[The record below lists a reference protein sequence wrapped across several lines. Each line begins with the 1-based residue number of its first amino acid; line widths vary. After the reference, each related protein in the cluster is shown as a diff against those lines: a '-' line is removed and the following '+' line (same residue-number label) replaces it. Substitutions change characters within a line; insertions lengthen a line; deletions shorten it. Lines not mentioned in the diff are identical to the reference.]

1 MPGRPEIL
9 FPLFAPLDGLTGVGP
24 RTAKYLEQ
32 IGAKRPRD
40 LLFTLPRSVLVRRD
54 ITFVSEGIPSEPV
67 TIKVEV
73 KSHQP
78 GIRKGLPYRVWV
90 YDGRQQIPLV
100 FFHARKDWIE
110 KSLPVGKE
118 RIVSGKIEEFNGL
131 RQIVHPDHILEPGA
145 NTEILSAEPV
155 YPLVSGLTRKVMNRS
170 VAAALERAPE
180 LPEWISPEMLHSRQW
195 PSWKEALTLSHSP
208 RSEADTNPD
217 FPARERLSFD
227 EMFAHQV
234 ALSLARSR
242 LRRQSGR
249 SNKGDGQLAR
259 HVLSELPFTL
269 TGAQKRAVGE
279 ISRDMASTVRMNRLL
294 QGDVGS
300 GKTIVAFLAL
310 LNAVEAGGQ
319 GVLMA
324 PTEILVRQ
332 HYDKLKPLAETAG
345 LNLARL
351 TGRDKGRRRNEKLD
365 RLSTGCIQVLVGTH
379 AVFQKDVEFRDLRL
393 AVIDE
398 QHRFGVKQRLGLS
411 AKGNAIDV
419 MVMSATP
426 IPRSLALACYGDMDV
441 SILDEKPP
449 GRRPVK
455 TAIASR
461 NRMASVINRLKSA
474 IESGRKSYWIC
485 PLVEES
491 GVSTLTPAENRF
503 TSLQAVLGKDAV
515 GLVHGQ
521 MSPAERD
528 TVFDAFSSG
537 TVRVL
542 VATTV
547 VEVGIDVPDATIMI
561 VEHAE
566 NFGLAQLHQL
576 RGRVGRG
583 RGESSCLLLF
593 GEPLSVNARRR
604 LEIIQETEDGFRI
617 AEEDLSMR
625 GAGDLLGVHQSGFPE
640 FRIANIENQAGLLRD
655 AHKEARALL
664 ESDPD
669 LCTGRGKD
677 VRTLLYLMDVEH
689 SVRLISVG

>member
-9 FPLFAPLDGLTGVGP
+9 FPIFAPLDELAGIGP
-24 RTAKYLEQ
+24 RTARHLQ
-32 IGAKRPRD
+32 QLGARRPRD
-40 LLFTLPRSVLVRRD
+40 LLFTLPRSVLVRRE
-54 ITFVSEGIPSEPV
+54 ISFVSEGIPSEPV

-73 KSHQP
+73 TSHQP
-78 GIRKGLPYRVWV
+78 ANRKGLPYRVWV
-90 YDGRQQIPLV
+90 HDGRQQIPLV
-100 FFHARKDWIE
+100 FFHAHKDWIE

-131 RQIVHPDHILEPGA
+131 KQIVHPDHIREPG
-145 NTEILSAEPV
+145 TRSELLSAEPV
-155 YPLVSGLTRKVMNRS
+155 YPLVAGLTQKTMNRS
-170 VAAALERAPE
+170 VVAALERAPE
-180 LPEWISPEMLHSRQW
+180 LPEWISPDTMNSRQW
-195 PSWKEALTLSHSP
+195 PSWRDALMLSHSP
-208 RSEADTNPD
+208 RSEADTSQD

-242 LRRQSGR
+242 LRRQGGR
-249 SNKGDGQLAR
+249 SNTGDGQLAK
-259 HVLSELPFTL
+259 HVLSRLPFTL
-269 TGAQKRAVGE
+269 TSAQRRVVGE
-279 ISRDMASTVRMNRLL
+279 IDRDMARPVRMNRLL

-310 LNAVEAGGQ
+310 LNAVAAGGQ

-332 HYDKLKPLAETAG
+332 HFDKLKPLAETAG

-351 TGRDKGRRRNEKLD
+351 TGRDKGRRRSEKLD
-365 RLSTGCIQVLVGTH
+365 QLRTGCIHVLVGTH
-379 AVFQKDVEFRDLRL
+379 AVFQQDVEFSDLRL
-393 AVIDE
+393 AVVDE

-411 AKGNAIDV
+411 AKGDAIDV

-441 SILDEKPP
+441 SKLDEKPP
-449 GRRPVK
+449 GRHPVK

-491 GVSTLTPAENRF
+491 GVSSLTPAENRF

-528 TVFDAFSSG
+528 AVFDAFSGG

-583 RGESSCLLLF
+583 RGESSCLLLYS
-593 GEPLSVNARRR
+593 EPLSGNARQR
-604 LEIIQETEDGFRI
+604 LKIIRETEDGFRI
-617 AEEDLSMR
+617 AEEDLAMR

-640 FRIANIENQAGLLRD
+640 FRIASIENQAGLLRD

-664 ESDPD
+664 ELDPD
-669 LCTGRGKD
+669 LGTDRGKD